1 MKPKRSDQIREA
13 IEEEI
18 VMGRLPP
25 GSRIDDTVLAA
36 RFGVSRTP
44 VREALIHLAS
54 SGLVEIRRRRG
65 ALVSEIEPKRLYE
78 MFEVMAELEAMCAR
92 RAARRSSEP
101 QQRAL
106 LSALERTR
114 KAGETRDIDA
124 YFHENEGFHQA
135 IYAASQNAFLIEQ
148 TLSLQR
154 RLRPYRRLQL
164 RVRDRM
170 SNSQAEHE
178 AITAAIIAGDADLA
192 AEHVRGHIVIQG
204 ERFGDLVAS
213 LAEWRRG
220 AESANEELPA
230 KARARAVG

>member
-1 MKPKRSDQIREA
+1 MKQKRSDQLREA

-25 GSRIDDTVLAA
+25 GSRIDDTALAV

-44 VREALIHLAS
+44 IREALIQLAS

-65 ALVSEIEPKRLYE
+65 ALVSEIDPKRLYE

-92 RAARRSSEP
+92 RAARRSTEA

-106 LSALERTR
+106 LSALELTR

-170 SNSQAEHE
+170 TSSEAEHE
-178 AITAAIIAGDADLA
+178 AIAAAIIAGDADLA
-192 AEHVRGHIVIQG
+192 AERIRGHVRVQG

-213 LAEWRRG
+213 LAEWRAG
-220 AESANEELPA
+220 AEVANEELPA
-230 KARARAVG
+230 RGRAIAVG

>member
-1 MKPKRSDQIREA
+1 MKQKRSDQLREA
-13 IEEEI
+13 IEQEI

-25 GSRIDDTVLAA
+25 GSRIDDAALAA

-44 VREALIHLAS
+44 IREALIQLVS

-65 ALVSEIEPKRLYE
+65 PLVSEIEPKRLYE

-92 RAARRSSEP
+92 RAARRGTEA

-106 LSALERTR
+106 LTALELTR
-114 KAGETRDIDA
+114 KAGETRDVDA
-124 YFHENEGFHQA
+124 YFHENERFHQA
-135 IYAASQNAFLIEQ
+135 IYAASQSAFLIEQ
-148 TLSLQR
+148 ALLLQR

-164 RVRDRM
+164 LVRDRM
-170 SNSQAEHE
+170 SSSQAEHE

-192 AEHVRGHIVIQG
+192 AEHIRGHVVVQG

-213 LAEWRRG
+213 LAEWRAG
-220 AESANEELPA
+220 AEGANEELPA
-230 KARARAVG
+230 RARATAVG

>member
-1 MKPKRSDQIREA
+1 MKQKRSDQLREA

-18 VMGRLPP
+18 VMGRFPP
-25 GSRIDDTVLAA
+25 GSRIDDTALAL

-44 VREALIHLAS
+44 IREALIQLAS

-65 ALVSEIEPKRLYE
+65 ALVSEINPHRLYE

-92 RAARRSSEP
+92 RAARRGTEA
-101 QQRAL
+101 QQRVL
-106 LSALERTR
+106 LSALALTR
-114 KAGETRDIDA
+114 RAAETRDVDA

-148 TLSLQR
+148 TLSVQR

-170 SNSQAEHE
+170 SNSLAEHE

-192 AEHVRGHIVIQG
+192 AEHIRGHIVIQG

-213 LAEWRRG
+213 LAQWRAG
-220 AESANEELPA
+220 AQSANEELPA

>member
-1 MKPKRSDQIREA
+1 MKQKRSDQLREA

-25 GSRIDDTVLAA
+25 GSRIDDTALAL

-44 VREALIHLAS
+44 IREALIHLAS
-54 SGLVEIRRRRG
+54 SGLIQIRRRRG
-65 ALVSEIEPKRLYE
+65 AQVSEIEPHRLFE
-78 MFEVMAELEAMCAR
+78 MFEVMAELEVMCAR

-101 QQRAL
+101 QRQAL
-106 LSALERTR
+106 LTALSLTR
-114 KAGETRDIDA
+114 KAGETRDVDA
-124 YFHENEGFHQA
+124 YFHENEAFHQA

-148 TLSLQR
+148 TLLLQR

-192 AEHVRGHIVIQG
+192 AEHIRGHIVIQG

-213 LAEWRRG
+213 VAQWRAG

-230 KARARAVG
+230 TARARAVG

>member
-1 MKPKRSDQIREA
+1 MKQKRSDQLREA

-18 VMGRLPP
+18 VMGRFPP
-25 GSRIDDTVLAA
+25 GSRIDDAALAA

-44 VREALIHLAS
+44 IREALIQLAS
-54 SGLVEIRRRRG
+54 SGLVDIRRRRG
-65 ALVSEIEPKRLYE
+65 ALVSEIDPHRLYE

-92 RAARRSSEP
+92 RAARRGTEA

-106 LSALERTR
+106 LSALALTR
-114 KAGETRDIDA
+114 RAAETRDVDA

-135 IYAASQNAFLIEQ
+135 IYAASQNAFLIEL

-170 SNSQAEHE
+170 TNSLAEHE

-192 AEHVRGHIVIQG
+192 AEHIRGHIVIQG

-213 LAEWRRG
+213 LAQWRAG
-220 AESANEELPA
+220 AQSANEELPA
-230 KARARAVG
+230 KVRARAVG

>member
-1 MKPKRSDQIREA
+1 MKQKRSDQLREA

-25 GSRIDDTVLAA
+25 GSRIDDTALAV

-44 VREALIHLAS
+44 IREALIQLAS

-65 ALVSEIEPKRLYE
+65 ALVSEIDPKRLYA

-92 RAARRSSEP
+92 RAARRSTEA

-106 LSALERTR
+106 LSALELTR

-170 SNSQAEHE
+170 TSSEAEHE
-178 AITAAIIAGDADLA
+178 AIAAAIIAGDADLA
-192 AEHVRGHIVIQG
+192 AERIRGHVRVQG

-213 LAEWRRG
+213 LAEWRAG
-220 AESANEELPA
+220 AEVANEELPA
-230 KARARAVG
+230 RGRAIAVG